1 MAIEKKER
9 IISITIG
16 GKGADGKAYPFDLSV
31 GTEVSIWED
40 GEYLSSSVQR
50 KVWFPDDDVSNEPDQ
65 VKNLAAT
72 SWTDEVKAKWDEINP
87 RKITSG
93 PGSDF
98 PKKLDEDGNPL
109 PDRENAH
116 LLDQYFSTLLSL
128 YYSYR
133 VIHYEVMKFYDPAKR
148 KICQKKVKLLR
159 NLYKQLKIQN

>member
-1 MAIEKKER
+1 MAIEKKSR
-9 IISITIG
+9 IISITLS
-16 GKGADGKAYPFDLSV
+16 GKGADGEPYPFNMSV
-31 GTEVSIWED
+31 GTETSMWED
-40 GEYLSSSVQR
+40 GKIIMNSVQR

-65 VKNLAAT
+65 VKNLAAI

-116 LLDQYFSTLLSL
+116 LLD
-128 YYSYR
+128 
-133 VIHYEVMKFYDPAKR
+133 
-148 KICQKKVKLLR
+148 
-159 NLYKQLKIQN
+159 

>member
-1 MAIEKKER
+1 MALKKTEDITSIEVAGKYSNIQVKSE
-9 IISITIG
+9 IIVTE
-16 GKGADGKAYPFDLSV
+16 DGKEIFNSD
-31 GTEVSIWED
+31 
-40 GEYLSSSVQR
+40 QR

-87 RKITSG
+87 RKITSW

-116 LLDQYFSTLLSL
+116 LLD
-128 YYSYR
+128 
-133 VIHYEVMKFYDPAKR
+133 
-148 KICQKKVKLLR
+148 
-159 NLYKQLKIQN
+159 

>member
-72 SWTDEVKAKWDEINP
+72 SWTDEVKATWDEINP

-116 LLDQYFSTLLSL
+116 LLD
-128 YYSYR
+128 
-133 VIHYEVMKFYDPAKR
+133 
-148 KICQKKVKLLR
+148 
-159 NLYKQLKIQN
+159 